1 MRTARNQLVS
11 SSKRVVTETLHFY
24 EIGEALAIVK
34 SHLNFRSEII
44 IFPFK
49 RGDGSTARE

>member
-1 MRTARNQLVS
+1 M
-11 SSKRVVTETLHFY
+11 VTETLHFY
-24 EIGEALAIVK
+24 EIGEALAKFTLGALKVK